1 MSRYSEIEAD
11 MAEILADVGT
21 QIQWDG
27 DDYDAILTEPR
38 VDLDLTT
45 GGFSA
50 EADYS
55 IKIRKTDLP
64 EGSAPQAKDQVAI
77 AGAIY
82 VVRGITDSPSSP
94 MLVLH
99 VARK

>member
-1 MSRYSEIEAD
+1 
-11 MAEILADVGT
+11 MAEILTDVGT

-27 DDYDAILTEPR
+27 DDYDAILAEPR

-64 EGSAPQAKDQVAI
+64 EGSAPVAKDQVTI
-77 AGAIY
+77 AGAVY
-82 VVRGITDSPSSP
+82 VVRGVTDSPSSP

>member
-11 MAEILADVGT
+11 MAKILADVGT
-21 QIQWDG
+21 QISWDG
-27 DDYDAILTEPR
+27 DEYDAILTEPR

-64 EGSAPQAKDQVAI
+64 EGSAPRAKDQVTI
-77 AGAIY
+77 AGAVY
-82 VVRGITDSPSSP
+82 VVRGVSDSPSSP

-99 VARK
+99 VAKK